1 MRFDDDGAASVIF
14 AYRSVLSDGLP
25 AAVVHRICR
34 EAQAFN
40 IRNGLTGFLE
50 IDGRDV
56 HQRIEGDWSV
66 VMPLAARIL
75 TDPRHGAIAIEA
87 FEPIAAHEHGAW
99 QWRAACCEPA
109 GGQDLTEGEGLC
121 LLPFVRRRTATP
133 ALPAA
138 LDAATTAS

>member
-1 MRFDDDGAASVIF
+1 MRFGDDGATSVIF
-14 AYRSVLSDGLP
+14 AYRSVLSGGLP

-34 EAQAFN
+34 EAQSFN
-40 IRNGLTGFLE
+40 TCNGLTGLLE

-56 HQRIEGDWSV
+56 HQRIEGPWAV

-87 FEPIAAHEHGAW
+87 FEPIAVRAHCDW
-99 QWRAACCEPA
+99 QWHAVGCEPA
-109 GGQDLTEGEGLC
+109 GGQYLVESDGLC

-133 ALPAA
+133 ALPSAR
-138 LDAATTAS
+138 DAATTAS

>member
-1 MRFDDDGAASVIF
+1 MRFDDSGTASVIF

-40 IRNGLTGFLE
+40 IRNGLTGLLE
-50 IDGRDV
+50 IDGRDI
-56 HQRIEGDWSV
+56 QQAIEGPWSV

-75 TDPRHGAIAIEA
+75 TDPRHGAIEITA
-87 FEPIAAHEHGAW
+87 FEPIAAHAHSEW
-99 QWRAACCEPA
+99 QWRVA
-109 GGQDLTEGEGLC
+109 GSEGLSEGGSLC
-121 LLPFVRRRTATP
+121 LLPFVRRRTTTP

>member
-1 MRFDDDGAASVIF
+1 MRFDDDGTTSVIF
-14 AYRSVLSDGLP
+14 AYRSALSDDVP

-40 IRNGLTGFLE
+40 TRNGLTGFLE

-56 HQRIEGDWSV
+56 HQRIEGAWSV

-87 FEPIAAHEHGAW
+87 FEPITARAHSEW
-99 QWRAACCEPA
+99 RWRAAGSEP
-109 GGQDLTEGEGLC
+109 GDGKDLVEGDGLC
-121 LLPFVRRRTATP
+121 LLPFVRRRAAAP
-133 ALPAA
+133 VLPAA
-138 LDAATTAS
+138 LEAATTAS